1 MPSIQ
6 ATGHPLSVTSA
17 TGAQTWWAA
26 DVRLGGHSPG
36 SPCRLMVATTDPAT
50 LLEEAT
56 WYPATNCPTPTH
68 PVQPA
73 ARTHPPA
80 SRP

>member
-17 TGAQTWWAA
+17 TGTETWWAA

-56 WYPATNCPTPTH
+56 WYPATNLPH
-68 PVQPA
+68 PIQPA